1 MKKNL
6 LLLTLILF
14 FTSAYSQ
21 QNDTIFLKSGEIYT
35 VYRVLDIEDGYLT
48 FKRNK
53 ESNISTFDASLVKT
67 IGFQPKQLRDA
78 TDAYDKAYMI
88 EGSFYD
94 KNKKLSESAYNDAWI
109 QHNLNRFYTQKRCA
123 QICYGLS
130 LATSILYY
138 TGSFDKELL
147 YVSAGL
153 SIAALAIDF
162 HSYKWIKRAS
172 IKPSLQSLSLQL
184 EF

>member
-1 MKKNL
+1 MKQITL
-6 LLLTLILF
+6 LLLLIACSLA
-14 FTSAYSQ
+14 AYS
-21 QNDTIFLKSGEIYT
+21 QNDTIFLKNGEVKI

-53 ESNISTFDASLVKT
+53 DSNISSIDASLVKT
-67 IGFQPKQLRDA
+67 IGFQPKQIKEA
-78 TDAYDKAYMI
+78 TDAYDKAYII
-88 EGSFYD
+88 EGRFYEQ
-94 KNKKLSESAYNDAWI
+94 NKKLAESAYNDAWI
-109 QHNLNRFYTQKRCA
+109 QHNLNRFYTEKRFA
-123 QICYGLS
+123 HICYGLS

-138 TGSFDKELL
+138 TGSFDKEVL

-162 HSYKWIKRAS
+162 HSYKWIRRAS
-172 IKPSLQSLSLQL
+172 IKPSLQSLSVQL

>member
-1 MKKNL
+1 MKKITL
-6 LLLTLILF
+6 LLPFLLF
-14 FTSAYSQ
+14 TFVAYS

-53 ESNISTFDASLVKT
+53 DSNISTIDASLVKT

-78 TDAYDKAYMI
+78 TDAYDKAYII
-88 EGSFYD
+88 EGSFYE

-162 HSYKWIKRAS
+162 HSYRWIKRAS
-172 IKPSLQSLSLQL
+172 IKPSLQSLSVQL